1 MLPCF
6 LSFALLWNPLLLPWQ
21 LLTLSISG
29 CLHQG
34 EKVYNFPALICS
46 YFFPA
51 DQILKSLC
59 SCCCRWC
66 CWSQPTCAMWAQALC
81 RALPAGLAPL
91 HLTAHSVF
99 PPSPSSVCHPIS
111 SQLLVLIH
119 YQMLCCWQHR
129 TFPAFTEFSGV
140 MTKGI
145 PVHPD
150 RSWL

>member
-21 LLTLSISG
+21 LLTLSISSS
-29 CLHQG
+29 LHQG
-34 EKVYNFPALICS
+34 EKVYTFPAFIWS

-51 DQILKSLC
+51 DQILKNLC

-66 CWSQPTCAMWAQALC
+66 CWSQPICGMWVQALC
-81 RALPAGLAPL
+81 RALPQGWHFAFPRSLRLPSL
-91 HLTAHSVF
+91 PSTCHS
-99 PPSPSSVCHPIS
+99 IS
-111 SQLLVLIH
+111 SQLLVLIR
-119 YQMLCCWQHR
+119 YKMLCCWQHR

-140 MTKGI
+140 MTKWI
-145 PVHPD
+145 PVDPD